1 MEVDMVEKAK
11 NADEVATRRI
21 EILGPL
27 LYGEIDQAKR
37 SLLIR
42 EISEKEEI
50 SERTLRRWLFAYE
63 HEGYRGL
70 LPRSNSHGGR
80 SSSVTEE
87 IVDQAVIL
95 RREVPTRSIRQII
108 TILEMEGLAAPGE
121 IKRSTLQDH
130 LVKRGYG
137 SKQLNMYHSTGA
149 GAARRFQRLHR
160 NDLWQLDIK
169 YLLVLPQTAKKEAQ
183 QLYASVV
190 IDDATRLVTACRVY
204 ERQSTWNVL
213 DSFRRAIELYG
224 IPDRIFTDNGSQYIS
239 RHMSQVC
246 AKLGIKKLRARP
258 RAASAKGKVE
268 VFNKYLDSFVNEV
281 KLKRPQS
288 AVEVQHYLDIWLFE
302 LYQNKA
308 HSALDGKTPVQVFKE
323 DDRPLRWASKEQ
335 LDFAFVFTEK
345 RLVDK
350 TGCIS
355 FRSIPWEA
363 GQDLIGMKVDV
374 AFSPGNPG
382 ELEIFHEGF
391 EPRKI
396 RPLEITE
403 HTAPRKRIPLPVK
416 VKPETSRELDA
427 AAKQY
432 QKHRDLA
439 ETAISYRFE
448 IGGEDDD

>member
-1 MEVDMVEKAK
+1 MEKAEK
-11 NADEVATRRI
+11 VATKRI

-27 LYGEIDQAKR
+27 LYGEIDRAKR
-37 SLLIR
+37 NLLIR
-42 EISEKEEI
+42 EISEQEEI
-50 SERTLRRWLFAYE
+50 SERTLRRWLFTYE

-70 LPRSNSHGGR
+70 LPRSNPHGGKKG
-80 SSSVTEE
+80 SVTEE
-87 IVDQAVIL
+87 IVDQAVML
-95 RREVPTRSIRQII
+95 RREVPTRSVRQII
-108 TILEMEGLAAPGE
+108 TILEMEGLTLPGE

-130 LVKRGYG
+130 LMKRGYG
-137 SKQLNMYHSTGA
+137 ARQLKMYHSTGA
-149 GAARRFQRLHR
+149 GASRRFQRLHR

-169 YLLVLPQTAKKEAQ
+169 YLLVLPETAKRKAQ

-204 ERQSTWNVL
+204 EKQNTWNVL
-213 DSFRRAIELYG
+213 DSFRRSMERFG
-224 IPDRIFTDNGSQYIS
+224 IPNGIFTDNGSQYIS
-239 RHMSQVC
+239 HHMTQVC

-268 VFNKYLDSFVNEV
+268 VFNKYLDSFVAEV

-288 AVEVQHYLDIWLFE
+288 ALEVQHYLDIWLYE
-302 LYQNKA
+302 LYQTKP
-308 HSALDGKTPVQVFKE
+308 HSALDGKTPCRVFKE

-374 AFSPGNPG
+374 AFSPDNPDQ
-382 ELEIFHEGF
+382 LEVFHEGF

-396 RPLEITE
+396 EPLKITE
-403 HTAPRKRIPLPVK
+403 HTAPRKRIPLPK
-416 VKPETSRELDA
+416 KNKPQTSRELDA

-432 QKHRDLA
+432 QKHRNLS
-439 ETAISYRFE
+439 ETAISYRAE
-448 IGGEDDD
+448 IGGVEND

>member
-1 MEVDMVEKAK
+1 MVEKAK
-11 NADEVATRRI
+11 NADFVATKRI

-37 SLLIR
+37 SRLIR
-42 EISEKEEI
+42 EISEREEI
-50 SERTLRRWLFAYE
+50 SERTLRRWLCAYE
-63 HEGYRGL
+63 DNGYQGL
-70 LPRSNSHGGR
+70 LPKSNPHGGR
-80 SSSVTEE
+80 MGSVTEQ
-87 IVDQAVIL
+87 IVDQAVML

-108 TILEMEGLAAPGE
+108 TILEMEGLVSPGE

-130 LVKRGYG
+130 LMKRGYG
-137 SKQLNMYHSTGA
+137 ARQLCMYHSTGA

-169 YLLVLPQTAKKEAQ
+169 YLLVLPETAKRKSQ

-204 ERQSTWNVL
+204 EKQSAWNVL

-224 IPDRIFTDNGSQYIS
+224 IPDGIFTDNGSQYIS
-239 RHMSQVC
+239 HHMTQVC

-268 VFNKYLDSFVNEV
+268 VFNKYLDSFVEEV

-288 AVEVQHYLDIWLFE
+288 ALEVQHYLDIWSHE
-302 LYQNKA
+302 LYQNKP
-308 HSALDGKTPVQVFKE
+308 HSALEGKTPSQAFKE

-335 LDFAFVFTEK
+335 CDFAFVFTEK

-350 TGCIS
+350 TGCLS
-355 FRSIPWEA
+355 FGSIPWEA

-374 AFSPGNPG
+374 AFSPGNPD

-396 RPLEITE
+396 KPLKITE
-403 HTAPRKRIPLPVK
+403 HTAPRKRIPSPEK
-416 VKPETSRELDA
+416 SRPETSRELDA
-427 AAKQY
+427 AAKRY
-432 QKHRDLA
+432 QKHKELA

-448 IGGEDDD
+448 IGGRDDD